1 VRASEFIIRGSL
13 GRFGLEG
20 RAAPQWLAA
29 RGGVALGAGAGAAA
43 AALVTVAVATGSAAA

>member
-29 RGGVALGAGAGAAA
+29 RGGVALGAGAAA
-43 AALVTVAVATGSAAA
+43 AALVTVAVAVATGSAAA